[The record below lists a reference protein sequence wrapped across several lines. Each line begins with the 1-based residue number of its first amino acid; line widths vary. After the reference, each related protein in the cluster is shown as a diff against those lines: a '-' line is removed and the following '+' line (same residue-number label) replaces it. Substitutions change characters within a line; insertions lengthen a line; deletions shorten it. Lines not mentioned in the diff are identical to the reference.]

1 MLDQVLPL
9 EVKLNLAAFILID
22 NDDVV
27 DGKYW
32 ALSKSG
38 LFTVKS
44 AYDGQFELT
53 ENRDGGLWKRI

>member
-44 AYDGQFELT
+44 AYEG
-53 ENRDGGLWKRI
+53 